1 MLIWGVR
8 GFTQR
13 ITLLCAWEKIGQF
26 IFGEQNQI
34 FGRVWVVGTGWMQAS
49 PFAILRK
56 CHKLV
61 GWTNCF
67 LGALMF
73 GQGYLST

>member
-1 MLIWGVR
+1 MIWGVR

-13 ITLLCAWEKIGQF
+13 KTLLCAWEKMGQF
-26 IFGEQNQI
+26 IFGEQNQR
-34 FGRVWVVGTGWMQAS
+34 FGRVWGVGTGWKQAS

-61 GWTNCF
+61 SWTNCF
-67 LGALMF
+67 WGALMF